1 MGTLSE
7 TYRRGWQALAEG
19 RLDDLLA
26 VYAPDIEV
34 KETGRT
40 FRGREAV
47 RAQYQ
52 TWLDAFSDMRVEFLD
67 IVEGQDA
74 LAGEIRVAM
83 THTASLLTPNGP
95 VPATGRTVVLES
107 CDVARFR
114 DGLVVSFHS
123 YFDQLAIMT
132 QLGLLPA
139 PEPESVARARLF

>member
-19 RLDDLLA
+19 RLEDLLNL
-26 VYAPDIEV
+26 YAPDVEV

-40 FRGREAV
+40 FRGREEV

-52 TWLDAFSDMRVEFLD
+52 SWLDAFSDMRVEFLD

-83 THTASLLTPNGP
+83 KHTAPLLTPNGP

-114 DGLVVSFHS
+114 GGLVVSFHS
-123 YFDQLAIMT
+123 YFDQLAMMA
-132 QLGLLPA
+132 QLGLLPE
-139 PEPESVARARLF
+139 PEPESVAR